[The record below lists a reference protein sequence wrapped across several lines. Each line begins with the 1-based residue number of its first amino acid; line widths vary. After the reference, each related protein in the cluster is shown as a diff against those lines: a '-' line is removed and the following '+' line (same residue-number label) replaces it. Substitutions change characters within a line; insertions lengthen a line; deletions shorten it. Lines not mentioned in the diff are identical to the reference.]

1 MASTYRLR
9 PRYRDRL
16 LSTYM
21 DVGDGDDG
29 DDVNDGMTEVCFIFQ
44 DKVRVRTG
52 YDGDDVI

>member
-16 LSTYM
+16 LSTYT
-21 DVGDGDDG
+21 DGGDGDDG
-29 DDVNDGMTEVCFIFQ
+29 DDVNDGVTEVYFIFQ